1 MNRLLRVA
9 LMPALALV
17 ACLVAWQ
24 LTHLPDTSDTVR
36 SAPERFAFQRIAINE
51 PGAGRALREVA
62 PAYHKVRSWISS
74 VGAAVA
80 LFDAEGQG
88 RSDDLCLV
96 DPRTDTVAV
105 RPAPG
110 TAGGYAPFTL
120 GHAGIAYDATMA
132 PMGCVPADLDED
144 GDQDLLV
151 YYWGR
156 SPVSHMRTGGLDA
169 AGFTPRELVE
179 PYQVWN
185 TDAVAF
191 ADIDGDGHGDLVV
204 GNYFADGAEVLNPV
218 STTSPHMQDSM
229 SRAYNGGSTRVL
241 LHSGGGAFTEVPDAV
256 SGDVGHG
263 WTLALGAQDLTGDGL
278 PEIYIGNDFGPDR
291 LLLNSSTPGKVR
303 LTVAEGPRGPLT
315 PKSKV
320 LGNDSF
326 KGMGVAFTDFNGD
339 AVPDMAVSNITESYA
354 LEESN
359 FAWVSTGEPFSPGY
373 APYQD
378 RSEEYGTSRGGWA
391 WDVKAADFDAD
402 GTDEI
407 MHAMGFVRGDTNRWP
422 ELQELAMS
430 NDTLLHLP
438 GLWFQAAPGDDISGH
453 NHDVMFA
460 KGADGR
466 YADVAQAVGAG
477 DDAVSRGLAI
487 GDVNDDGRLDMAVA
501 NQWDQ
506 SQFYLNTAAAR
517 PNRLAL
523 RLSVPAGPSA
533 CAADA
538 SGTAAPGAVRP
549 ALGAAVTVRTG
560 SGPDRNAQL
569 YYANGHGGVSAPELY
584 FGLGRTAPDS
594 LPITVRW
601 IDPCGA
607 AHTATTTLAPGRHHL
622 LLTNAGSIK
631 EG

>member
-1 MNRLLRVA
+1 MIRLLRA
-9 LMPALALV
+9 GLMPALALV

-24 LTHLPDTSDTVR
+24 LTRLPDTSDTVR
-36 SAPERFAFQRIAINE
+36 RAPERFAFQRTAINE
-51 PGAGRALREVA
+51 PGPGRGLREVA
-62 PAYHKVRSWISS
+62 PAYEKIRSWISS

-80 LFDAEGQG
+80 LFDAEGKG
-88 RSDDLCLV
+88 RADDICLV
-96 DPRTDTVAV
+96 DPRTDAVTV

-110 TAGGYAPFTL
+110 GAGGYAPFALSHT
-120 GHAGIAYDATMA
+120 GITYTAAMA
-132 PMGCVPADLDED
+132 PMGCMPADLDED
-144 GDQDLLV
+144 GRQDLLV

-156 SPVSHMRTGGLDA
+156 SPVSYIRTGGMDA
-169 AGFTPRELVE
+169 AGFTPRELVS

-185 TDAVAF
+185 TDAVAL
-191 ADIDGDGHGDLVV
+191 ADVDGDGHGDLVV
-204 GNYFADGAEVLNPV
+204 GNYFADGAQVLD
-218 STTSPHMQDSM
+218 TTSKASLHMQDSM
-229 SRAYNGGSTRVL
+229 SNAVNGGSTRVL
-241 LHSGGGAFTEVPDAV
+241 LHSGGGAFTEAPDAIP
-256 SGDVGHG
+256 GDLGHG
-263 WTLALGAQDLTGDGL
+263 WTLALGAQDLNGDGL

-291 LLLNSSTPGKVR
+291 LLVNSSTPGKVR
-303 LTVAEGPRGPLT
+303 LAEATGPRGPLT

-339 AVPDMAVSNITESYA
+339 GVPDMAVSNITEPYA

-378 RSEEYGTSRGGWA
+378 DSERLGTSRGGWA

-407 MHAMGFVRGDTNRWP
+407 VQAMGFVRGEVNRWP
-422 ELQELAMS
+422 ELQELAMA

-453 NHDVMFA
+453 DYDVMFA

-466 YADVAQAVGAG
+466 YADVAQAVGLG
-477 DDAVSRGLAI
+477 DDAVTRGLAV
-487 GDVNDDGRLDMAVA
+487 GDVNGDGRLDLALA

-506 SQFYLNTAAAR
+506 SQFFLNTSKAPA
-517 PNRLAL
+517 NHLSL
-523 RLSVPAGPSA
+523 RLSVPAGANA
-533 CAADA
+533 CG
-538 SGTAAPGAVRP
+538 SGTGAATATRP
-549 ALGAAVTVRTG
+549 ALGAAVTVKTG
-560 SGPDRNAQL
+560 GGDRHAQL
-569 YYANGHGGVSAPELY
+569 YYTNGHGGVSAPDLY
-584 FGLGRTAPDS
+584 FGLGQAASGP
-594 LPITVRW
+594 LPVTVKW

-607 AHTATTTLAPGRHHL
+607 AHTATADLAPGQHAL
-622 LLTNAGSIK
+622 LLTNAGAIK